1 MLCYNNYSIDLEGD
15 DYLRLE
21 LREHYIKLV
30 SFLGLVLGPN
40 YEIALHDLSMGDDSI
55 IAISNGHV
63 TNRTIGS
70 PLTPLMME
78 YISNERYKNEDYD
91 VNYYSV
97 SMKNKILRS
106 STIYIKDMG
115 RLVGLLCLTF
125 DDSKFKDISDA
136 IMSLCH
142 PDELIKGFSFERID
156 DLSIN
161 QDTEIV
167 STNVEELISE
177 TINSIIKRSN
187 LDTNKLKKRERIF
200 IVSELRKR
208 GIFSLKDAVS
218 EVKNNL
224 NISEATIYRYLNELE
239 KNESKE

>member
-1 MLCYNNYSIDLEGD
+1 MNNSGSILIHYKICKYFLIFSEIFCFCIFINMLCYNNYSIDLEGD
-15 DYLRLE
+15 D
-21 LREHYIKLV
+21 
-30 SFLGLVLGPN
+30 
-40 YEIALHDLSMGDDSI
+40 
-55 IAISNGHV
+55 
-63 TNRTIGS
+63 
-70 PLTPLMME
+70 
-78 YISNERYKNEDYD
+78 
-91 VNYYSV
+91 
-97 SMKNKILRS
+97 KILRS

-177 TINSIIKRSN
+177 TINSIIKKAILIQIN
-187 LDTNKLKKRERIF
+187 LRNEKE
-200 IVSELRKR
+200 
-208 GIFSLKDAVS
+208 SL
-218 EVKNNL
+218 
-224 NISEATIYRYLNELE
+224 
-239 KNESKE
+239 